1 LPGQVDTVSRACRVG
16 KGKGNGE
23 RKRPKVR
30 DGDEWHLQ
38 PRARRSRG
46 PWRGGGEVAELY
58 LHNASTS
65 SPAGTCGAIPSRP
78 LRRRSWRA
86 PVGLGVG
93 RPRDDGRGTDTDTQT
108 APAGRAVDGTPLSP
122 GRGGRAARDRAS
134 PTPVRRP
141 EPKRSPRGPRTRR
154 PPCSAPASAASGLRG
169 TLPRHGAGAWSRA
182 LRLLGTGPPQSAF
195 RRRHNAATHT
205 QTRTHNAPARCPLR
219 FACSRFRCARRDPV
233 PGEGGSLLP
242 APEKR
247 GGEKKLRS
255 SGGQRPQGQVPSHR
269 GSRRVG
275 GEARGVA
282 GPAGGWVCAGG
293 RRGGRGA
300 AKERGAGR
308 PSSRE
313 DPAVPSP
320 SAPPPS
326 PPPVRGARQVLGGAV
341 PGPDRSSVCFGVPL
355 PPCPP
360 PLSSSARPAQLCAQ
374 TFSETPRSASSPN
387 NRAGEEG
394 GGEREG
400 ASEGGSERASERAAV
415 REAPWDL

>member
-1 LPGQVDTVSRACRVG
+1 MSGTFSPARGDREGRGGAEGRSPSSTYITLQLLLRRGLAEPSRADHFAAAHGARLSG
-16 KGKGNGE
+16 SGS
-23 RKRPKVR
+23 
-30 DGDEWHLQ
+30 GD
-38 PRARRSRG
+38 
-46 PWRGGGEVAELY
+46 
-58 LHNASTS
+58 
-65 SPAGTCGAIPSRP
+65 
-78 LRRRSWRA
+78 
-86 PVGLGVG
+86 
-93 RPRDDGRGTDTDTQT
+93 RGTMGAGQTQTQT

-282 GPAGGWVCAGG
+282 GPAGGATLQGSDPEDEGTRHGDQPDGGDGEPPEQSCQRAGSARFG
-293 RRGGRGA
+293 RRTWLD
-300 AKERGAGR
+300 
-308 PSSRE
+308 PSVGHVS
-313 DPAVPSP
+313 
-320 SAPPPS
+320 
-326 PPPVRGARQVLGGAV
+326 LT
-341 PGPDRSSVCFGVPL
+341 L
-355 PPCPP
+355 PPFLGCSLPLILYLLKICP
-360 PLSSSARPAQLCAQ
+360 
-374 TFSETPRSASSPN
+374 
-387 NRAGEEG
+387 GHVG
-394 GGEREG
+394 
-400 ASEGGSERASERAAV
+400 
-415 REAPWDL
+415 